1 METKSKEFF
10 KSKYPTEHELID
22 QIQNWDYALQ
32 HYEKTCFSAFLMPNQ
47 QQIVKELL
55 PHVPVCFDG
64 KIRQAELQVACIGEI
79 DEFPISV
86 LMTTFHQKYVT
97 ITHRDVLGALMNI
110 GLERNQFGEIYIK
123 NDTIYIAVMSSI
135 ASYLMQSVHQIGR
148 GKVQFVECE
157 EDVSLEKNWVE
168 QSYIVTSMRL
178 DQLVS
183 SVTNLSRE
191 KAKRLIL
198 AGLVKLNYVTIE
210 DVAKVCH
217 NDSDI
222 SIRGY
227 GRFHLLE
234 EKAKTKKG
242 NAVVIIAK
250 YK

>member
-1 METKSKEFF
+1 METKTKEFY
-10 KSKYPTEHELID
+10 KSKYPSEHELIN

-47 QQIVKELL
+47 QLMITELL
-55 PHVPVCFDG
+55 PLVPVVFDG
-64 KIRQAELQVACIGEI
+64 KINQAELKIACIGDIE
-79 DEFPISV
+79 EFPIT
-86 LMTTFHQKYVT
+86 LLKTTFHQKYVT

-110 GLERNQFGEIYIK
+110 GLERDQFGEIYIK
-123 NDTIYIAVMSSI
+123 EDCIYVVVMTSISSYVI
-135 ASYLMQSVHQIGR
+135 QSVHQIGR
-148 GKVQFVECE
+148 GKVNFEVSE
-157 EDVSLEKNWVE
+157 ETVTLEKNWSE
-168 QSYIVTSMRL
+168 QSYVVTSMRL
-178 DQLVS
+178 DQIVS

-191 KAKRLIL
+191 KAKRLIQ

-210 DVAKVCH
+210 DVSKVCH

-234 EKAKTKKG
+234 EKAQTKKG